1 MILPDKYIPYHKSN
15 IYYSDIILG
24 VLSDMKKNRTIEQL
38 WNTFKSK
45 YKDISFVNF
54 YNSVLLLVMLN
65 LLEMNKDGELIEIS
79 KNGNN

>member
-1 MILPDKYIPYHKSN
+1 
-15 IYYSDIILG
+15 
-24 VLSDMKKNRTIEQL
+24 MKKNRTIEQL
-38 WNTFKSK
+38 WNTFKNK

-65 LLEMNKDGELIEIS
+65 LLEINKDGELIEIS